1 VSIGLETE
9 LKLRASEAAL
19 SALAREESLGPA
31 RLGPAR
37 TSDEVDVYLDTDD
50 GRLAAE
56 RWACRLRSR
65 DGRRLVSLKGPAEH
79 AAGDHLHRRPEI
91 EGPAPASA
99 AELRHPAAW
108 PRSPARDLVLRLAG
122 DAPLI
127 ERLTLRQQRTERAV
141 EVDERRV
148 ATLSL
153 DRVVVEV
160 RGAARGGFAVAEL
173 EVTAG
178 GEGPWLDE
186 VAALLVARPGLEPEP
201 ASKLE
206 RALQLARGAAGIG
219 T

>member
-1 VSIGLETE
+1 VSVGLETE

-19 SALAREESLGPA
+19 GALAHEAALGPV

-37 TSDEVDVYLDTDD
+37 TIDEVDVYLDTDD

-79 AAGDHLHRRPEI
+79 AAGEHLHRRPEI
-91 EGPAPASA
+91 EGPAPGNEAD
-99 AELRHPAAW
+99 LPHPATW

-122 DAPLI
+122 EAPLG

-141 EVDERRV
+141 AVDERRV

-153 DRVVVEV
+153 DRVAVEV
-160 RGAARGGFAVAEL
+160 RGAPCGAFAVAEL
-173 EVTAG
+173 EVAAG
-178 GEGPWLDE
+178 GAGPWLD
-186 VAALLVARPGLEPEP
+186 VVGALLLARPGLEPEP

-206 RALQLARGAAGIG
+206 RALELARGAAGIG